1 MNTEKTEAELEN
13 VRRQL
18 DNATRMV
25 AVLALRAGGRVNISA
40 KEFEDAQ
47 ESVITTSP
55 DVLAGGLNIN
65 AYKVGAE

>member
-1 MNTEKTEAELEN
+1 MNTEKAEEELED
-13 VRRQL
+13 VRKQL

-25 AVLALRAGGRVNISA
+25 AALVLRAGGRVNISA

-55 DVLAGGLNIN
+55 DALRDGLDIV
-65 AYKVGAE
+65 AYKIAVK